1 MRQARREASSTDMP
15 PRSTGRCYL
24 AFAMGFCL
32 LAALLGLMYKQEAV
46 WAAGL
51 ACFALLCLQGACG
64 LCLSRERVVAVV
76 QVTGPLSRTTL

>member
-1 MRQARREASSTDMP
+1 MRQARREASGTDTP

-32 LAALLGLMYKQEAV
+32 LEALLGMIYEKEPV
-46 WAAGL
+46 WGAGL

-64 LCLSRERVVAVV
+64 LCLSRERVVVV
-76 QVTGPLSRTTL
+76 EITGPLSRTTL

>member
-1 MRQARREASSTDMP
+1 MRQARREASGTDTP

-32 LAALLGLMYKQEAV
+32 LVALLGLIYEHEAV

-64 LCLSRERVVAVV
+64 LCLSRERVVVV
-76 QVTGPLSRTTL
+76 EITGPLSRTTL